1 MKKKKSYMDRKNIIS
16 EGFYTK
22 LFKMFL
28 PKSVRKGLDKVKM
41 DYIQRKAEIFQNQ
54 VETQRKK
61 SEESFDDFLKEL
73 EKQTGKKVSK
83 SQARKDLEKLMGK

>member
-1 MKKKKSYMDRKNIIS
+1 MDRKNIIS